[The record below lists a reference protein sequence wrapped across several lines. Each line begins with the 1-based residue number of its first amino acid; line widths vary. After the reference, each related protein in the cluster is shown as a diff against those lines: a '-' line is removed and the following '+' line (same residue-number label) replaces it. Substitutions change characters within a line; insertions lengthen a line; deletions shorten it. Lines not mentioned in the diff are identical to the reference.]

1 MLIDWFTVVA
11 QIFNFLILVW
21 LLKRF
26 LYAPILNA
34 LDAREKRIAAE
45 LAAAAEKQA
54 EAQTEREA
62 YREKNAELEKQR
74 AELLRQA
81 TAEAAA
87 MREQLMAKARSDA
100 ESQQAKN
107 QRQLYDEYQA
117 LTGEISRRTKASV
130 FAIARKTL
138 ADLAG
143 ADLEERMV
151 DVFVQRLQAMDSEEK
166 QRLSVMLSSVL
177 VRSAFELPPPLRA
190 RIEEAV
196 RGFTTA
202 QIGYETVPELISGI
216 ELIVHGQKIAW
227 SVGDYLGLLEQ
238 EVNVLLKVQPSPH

>member
-1 MLIDWFTVVA
+1 MLIDWFTVIA
-11 QIFNFLILVW
+11 QMLNFLILVW

-45 LAAAAEKQA
+45 LAGAAEKQA
-54 EAQTEREA
+54 EAHAERET
-62 YREKNAELEKQR
+62 YRRNNEALEGQR
-74 AELLRQA
+74 DELLRQA

-87 MREQLMAKARSDA
+87 LREKLMAEARSDA
-100 ESQQAKN
+100 ESLQAKN
-107 QRQLYDEYQA
+107 RQQINDEYQS
-117 LTGEISRRTKASV
+117 LTREIARRTQASV
-130 FAIARKTL
+130 FAIAKKTL
-138 ADLAG
+138 ADLAD

-151 DVFVQRLQAMDSEEK
+151 NVFIKRLEAMDDEEK

-177 VRSAFELPPPLRA
+177 VKSAFELPKPLRA

-196 RGFTTA
+196 REFTA
-202 QIGYETVPELISGI
+202 AGISYEIVPELASGI

-227 SVGDYLGLLEQ
+227 SINDHLSLLEQ
-238 EVNVLLKVQPSPH
+238 EVNALFKSGIGRA